1 MKRVIPRDGRE
12 LSAAGMGCWAI
23 GGPFWEGKTALG
35 WGEVDDAE
43 STRAVH
49 AALEHG
55 VTFFDT
61 ADVYGA
67 GHSER
72 VLGAALTG
80 RRQDVFIATKFGNRF
95 DESTRQTH
103 GLERDPAYIRRALDA
118 SLQRL
123 QTDYIDLY
131 QIHIWSMAKEE
142 AEPIL
147 DELDTLVHEGRIL
160 SWGWSTDDHA
170 CIRLASER
178 RSCVSIQNALNLFH
192 RDRTVQKLCVD
203 GRLASINRSPLAMGL
218 LSGKYTAG
226 HSFEGSD
233 IRQGNVEWMDYF
245 VNGERN
251 AALLEKLGAV
261 RELLTGGG
269 RSVVQG
275 ALGWIWS
282 VNDLTVPIPGI
293 RTVGQAEE
301 NAGAMEYGPLEQSVF
316 EEVNRILEE

>member
-1 MKRVIPRDGRE
+1 MKRVISRD
-12 LSAAGMGCWAI
+12 
-23 GGPFWEGKTALG
+23 
-35 WGEVDDAE
+35 
-43 STRAVH
+43 
-49 AALEHG
+49 
-55 VTFFDT
+55 
-61 ADVYGA
+61 
-67 GHSER
+67 
-72 VLGAALTG
+72 
-80 RRQDVFIATKFGNRF
+80 
-95 DESTRQTH
+95 
-103 GLERDPAYIRRALDA
+103 GLERDP
-118 SLQRL
+118 
-123 QTDYIDLY
+123 
-131 QIHIWSMAKEE
+131 
-142 AEPIL
+142 
-147 DELDTLVHEGRIL
+147 
-160 SWGWSTDDHA
+160 A

-178 RSCVSIQNALNLFH
+178 RSCVSIQNALNLFN
-192 RDRTVQKLCVD
+192 RDRTAQKLCVE

-233 IRQGNVEWMDYF
+233 IRPGNVEWMDYF
-245 VNGERN
+245 ENGEPN

-293 RTVGQAEE
+293 RTVDQAEE